1 MLVIV
6 VLALSLFGLG
16 AMWWDKRCARL
27 GAWRTPEK
35 TLFLIAVVG
44 GSLGV
49 WAGMYLFRH
58 KTKHMQFVIGIPV
71 IIVAQAYCLYR
82 FVG

>member
-1 MLVIV
+1 MIIILLQVLTLV
-6 VLALSLFGLG
+6 GLG
-16 AMWWDKRCARL
+16 AMWWDKRCARA

-35 TLFLIAVVG
+35 TLFLIACVG

-58 KTKHMQFVIGIPV
+58 KTKHMQFVAGIPV
-71 IIVAQAYCLYR
+71 IIAAQVYCVYRLLY
-82 FVG
+82 